1 MKTIY
6 KILVAFLAISLMI
19 GTTSANFEIQDNGIE
34 NIQSNHPTHN
44 GGAIDHTYQKGILT
58 IPIDQIQKPE
68 TQEAL
73 KAWQYEDIEIT

>member
-19 GTTSANFEIQDNGIE
+19 GIASADTCQFTPNCPAP
-34 NIQSNHPTHN
+34 S
-44 GGAIDHTYQKGILT
+44 GGAIEHTYTKGILT

-73 KAWQYEDIEIT
+73 KAWQYEDIEIE